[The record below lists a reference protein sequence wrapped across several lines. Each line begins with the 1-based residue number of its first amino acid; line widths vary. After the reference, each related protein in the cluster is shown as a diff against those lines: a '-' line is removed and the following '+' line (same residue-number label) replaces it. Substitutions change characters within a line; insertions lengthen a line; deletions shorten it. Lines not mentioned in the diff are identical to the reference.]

1 MQNVRQGRMR
11 ESSFAKDTLLKA
23 AKTLKKQHLTLL
35 TLSPCLA
42 WLRCQ
47 LKQFREPG
55 YIISL
60 RGLEHWALS
69 FKSDK
74 HGFKIDYSA
83 KNYGS
88 DLQNPILSRVR
99 KTEVGINFE
108 NTGTVNTTC

>member
-23 AKTLKKQHLTLL
+23 DKTLEKQHLTLL

-47 LKQFREPG
+47 LKQSREPG
-55 YIISL
+55 YMISL

-83 KNYGS
+83 KSYES
-88 DLQNPILSRVR
+88 DLQNHIPSRIH
-99 KTEVGINFE
+99 KIAIS
-108 NTGTVNTTC
+108 